1 MNDSHSDALVFF
13 GATGDLAYKKIFPAL
28 QAMVK
33 RGHLNVPVIGVARS
47 GWTLDQIRMRAQ
59 DSLEKHG
66 GLDRKAFDKLCSLMK
81 YVDGD
86 YNNAAT
92 FQLLRKELGSAQ
104 RPAHYL
110 AIPPVLFGTVV
121 EELGKSGCSKNARVI
136 VEKPFGTDLGSARA
150 LNRILLG
157 TFPECSIFRIDHYLG
172 KRPVDNLVYFHFANA
187 FLEPFWNRNHIES
200 VQITMAED
208 FGVQGRGA
216 FFDHTG
222 AIRDVIQNHLFQILT
237 NVAMEPPIRADSE
250 SVRDEK
256 VKVLKAMPPLSEGD
270 VVRGQFRGYRAENG
284 VAPDSKVET
293 YAAVRLQVNSWRWQ
307 GVPFYIRAGK
317 CLPVTSTEVMIRLRK
332 PPTAYS
338 SDSLRHNHVRLR
350 VSPDSTIALGMMV
363 LGPGEEMGGQA
374 VEMEACRSPQAGD
387 MEAYER
393 LLGDAMAGDQTLFAR
408 EDYVEEA
415 WRIVDPILKGDS
427 RVFEYETGTWG
438 PSETEKRLA
447 PPGGWH
453 NPVVGPSPAREE
465 KLQVA

>member
-1 MNDSHSDALVFF
+1 MNVDHSDALVFF

-28 QAMVK
+28 QALVK
-33 RGHLNVPVIGVARS
+33 RGSLDIPVVGVARS
-47 GWTLDQIRMRAQ
+47 GWNLDQLRKRAQ

-66 GLDRKAFDKLCSLMK
+66 GLDRQAFEKLSSSLR

-86 YNNAAT
+86 YNDAAT
-92 FQLLRKELGSAQ
+92 FRALRKELGSAQ

-121 EELGKSGCSKNARVI
+121 EELGKSGCSRNARVI
-136 VEKPFGTDLGSARA
+136 IEKPFGTDLESARD

-157 TFPECSIFRIDHYLG
+157 TFPETSIFRIDHYLG
-172 KRPVDNLVYFHFANA
+172 KRPVNNIVYFHFANT

-200 VQITMAED
+200 VQITMAEE

-216 FFDHTG
+216 FYDRTG
-222 AIRDVIQNHLFQILT
+222 AIRDVVQNHLFQILT
-237 NVAMEPPIRADSE
+237 NVAMEPPIRAGSE
-250 SVRDEK
+250 SIRDEK
-256 VKVLKAMPPLSEGD
+256 VKVLKAIPALDESD
-270 VVRGQFRGYRAENG
+270 VVRGQFRGYRAEKG
-284 VAPDSKVET
+284 VAPDSKMET
-293 YAAVRLQVNSWRWQ
+293 YAAVRLEVNSWRWQ

-350 VSPDSTIALGMMV
+350 VSPDSTIALGMMI
-363 LGPGEEMGGQA
+363 LASGEEMAGQA
-374 VEMEACRSPQAGD
+374 VEMVASKSPHAGETD
-387 MEAYER
+387 AYER
-393 LLGDAMAGDQTLFAR
+393 LLGEAIAGEQMLFAR

-415 WRIVDPILKGDS
+415 WRIVDPILKGNTP
-427 RVFEYETGTWG
+427 VYEYGPGTWG
-438 PSETEKRLA
+438 PSGAQQTIV

-453 NPVVGPSPAREE
+453 NPVITPSPASDEV
-465 KLQVA
+465 LHAA